1 MQAAEI
7 PDTMQAMVME
17 RPQTPLVLKTVPT
30 PVPGTEQVLIK
41 VIACGIC
48 RTDLHI
54 LDGELTS
61 PVLPLIPGHEVIGE
75 VVLTGT
81 SVKKIQTGDI
91 VGIPWLAHTCGH
103 CKFCSQGQENL
114 CEHALFTGYTVNG
127 GYAEYILA
135 WEDFCIAIPP
145 IYANSGGAPLLCAGL
160 IGYRC
165 LHLLPEHAINIGIYG
180 FGAAAHII
188 TQIAK
193 YQFKSIYAFTRP
205 QDGKGEMFAMDI
217 GAVWAGSSL
226 EAPPI
231 KLDAAI
237 IFAPDGSL
245 VPIALSHLDKGGAV
259 ICGGIHM
266 SDIPGFTY
274 ESLWQERMIR
284 SVANLTREDGK
295 RLFEIAPKVPV
306 TTTVHYFSLAQANE
320 ALTALRTGQLTGAAV
335 LVM

>member
-1 MQAAEI
+1 MSSIAI
-7 PDTMQAMVME
+7 PNTMQAMVLDQL
-17 RPQTPLVLKTVPT
+17 RQPLALKTLPT
-30 PVPGTEQVLIK
+30 PVPGTGQVLIK

-54 LDGELTS
+54 VDGELPTS
-61 PVLPLIPGHEVIGE
+61 MLPLIPGHEVIGE
-75 VVLTGT
+75 VVLTGPG
-81 SVKKIQTGDI
+81 VKKMTTGRM

-103 CKFCSQGQENL
+103 CKYCTQGQENL

-127 GYAEYILA
+127 GYAEYLVA
-135 WEDFCIAIPP
+135 WEDFCIDLPAM
-145 IYANSGGAPLLCAGL
+145 YADPGGAPMLCAGL

-165 LHLLPEHAINIGIYG
+165 WHMLPEHAINIGIYG

-188 TQIAK
+188 TQIAH
-193 YQFKSIYAFTRP
+193 YQYKSIYAFTKP
-205 QDGKGEMFAMDI
+205 HDGKGELFAMEM

-226 EAPPI
+226 VAPPI
-231 KLDAAI
+231 LLDAAI

-266 SDIPGFTY
+266 SDIPGFKY
-274 ESLWQERMIR
+274 SALWQERSIR
-284 SVANLTREDGK
+284 SVANLTREDGR
-295 RLFEIAPKVPV
+295 RLFEIAPQIPVMTKVQCFPL
-306 TTTVHYFSLAQANE
+306 SAANE
-320 ALTALRTGQLTGAAV
+320 ALTALRNGAFSGAAV